1 MGSKGHLYM
10 GLYRQ
15 RFYRDYLA
23 AEPPGSTP
31 AGLDRL
37 QLRAPHLQNLIRNH
51 FPPDKNA
58 AILDVGCGHG
68 AILYFAQQAGYHNV
82 VGIDCSVT
90 QIAEARTRGIAG
102 VIEGDVLN
110 VLETLAPESQDVVIA
125 FDVIEHFTKDELL
138 RCFDQIWR
146 VLKPGGK
153 CIIHAPNG
161 TSPFCGRIRYGDV
174 THELAVTRESMA
186 QLGHVCGFSQVT
198 CYEDQPVP
206 HGLKSGIRW
215 LLWKL
220 VRGLLQGYLAIET
233 GVFDSG
239 MILSQNLFC
248 IAVK

>member
-1 MGSKGHLYM
+1 M

-23 AEPPGSTP
+23 AEPLR
-31 AGLDRL
+31 LDRL
-37 QLRAPHLQNLIRNH
+37 QLRAPHIQNLIRNH
-51 FPPDKNA
+51 FPPDKDA

-68 AILYFAQQAGYHNV
+68 AILYFARQAGYRNV
-82 VGIDCSVT
+82 VGIDCSVA
-90 QIAEARTRGIAG
+90 QVAEARTQGITG
-102 VIEGDVLN
+102 VIEGDVLTI
-110 VLETLAPESQDVVIA
+110 LETLAPESQDVVIA

-138 RCFDQIWR
+138 QCFDQIWR

-161 TSPFCGRIRYGDV
+161 ASPFCGRIRYGDF
-174 THELAVTRESMA
+174 THELAVTRESML

-198 CYEDQPVP
+198 CYEDRPVP
-206 HGLKSGIRW
+206 HGLKSGLRW

-220 VRGLLQGYLAIET
+220 VRGFLQFYLAIET
-233 GVFDSG
+233 GTFDSG

-248 IAVK
+248 IVVK

>member
-1 MGSKGHLYM
+1 ME
-10 GLYRQ
+10 LYRQ

-23 AEPPGSTP
+23 TEPPGLKPEGS
-31 AGLDRL
+31 DRL
-37 QLRAPHLQNLIRNH
+37 QLRAPHIQNLIRYH
-51 FPPDKNA
+51 FPPDKDA

-68 AILYFAQQAGYHNV
+68 AILYFAQQAGYRNV
-82 VGIDCSVT
+82 VGIDCSVA
-90 QIAEARTRGIAG
+90 QVAEARRRGITG

-110 VLETLAPESQDVVIA
+110 VLEALAKESQDVVIA

-138 RCFDQIWR
+138 QCFDQIWR

-161 TSPFCGRIRYGDV
+161 TSPFCGRIRYGDF
-174 THELAVTRESMA
+174 THELAVTRESMT
-186 QLGHVCGFSQVT
+186 QLCHVCGFSQVT

-215 LLWKL
+215 LLWNL
-220 VRGLLQGYLAIET
+220 VRGLLQFYLAVET
-233 GVFDSG
+233 GTFDSG

-248 IAVK
+248 IMVK